1 MANKSDKYLV
11 IVNDCDCGTFVVN
24 VKGSDVFVSEE
35 PHPVSYEKKEKIIA
49 KLKQQKIDFEVVKA

>member
-1 MANKSDKYLV
+1 MDKNEKYLI
-11 IVNDCDCGTFVVN
+11 IVNDCDFGTFVVN
-24 VKGSDVFVSEE
+24 VNHGDVFVSEE